1 MGNEAIVPGATI
13 GILGGGQLGRMLAIE
28 ARKMGYGVITLDPVP
43 GSPCGQVADEQIVAG
58 FDDVEAAS
66 KLAEKCQVITYE
78 FENVAAS
85 VVEQLEKIGKVY
97 PGSHVLRLAQN
108 RLTEKFTL
116 RQLGFE
122 VTDFD
127 SVRGPDDLEKAAKH
141 IGFPAILKT
150 TTTGYDG
157 KGQYVI
163 KDKERALPAYHNLK
177 TPSVKELIW
186 EKMVPFVKEL
196 SVICARANTGQLAS
210 YPVAENIHRDNILHM
225 AIVPAQ
231 ISPVVEE
238 RARKIVENVATQL
251 EVVGVI
257 GVEMFLTETGKILI
271 NEISPRPHNSGHYT
285 LDACHTSQF
294 EQQLRAICG
303 LPLGSTTLLSPV
315 VMINILGDG
324 SGNRLGGIADALKD
338 PNIKLHLY
346 GKREARAKR
355 KMGHLCALD
364 ESVSGAIE
372 RAERARSK
380 LRWY

>member
-1 MGNEAIVPGATI
+1 MENDVIIPGATI
-13 GILGGGQLGRMLAIE
+13 GILGGGQLGRMLGIE
-28 ARKMGYGVITLDPVP
+28 ARNMGYGVITLDPVP

-58 FDDVEAAS
+58 FDDVEAACR
-66 KLAEKCQVITYE
+66 LAEKCQVITYE

-85 VVEQLEKIGKVY
+85 VVEHLEKIGKVY

-108 RLTEKFTL
+108 RLTEKSTL

-122 VTDFD
+122 VTNFAV
-127 SVRGPDDLEKAAKH
+127 VRKPDDLKKAAAH
-141 IGFPAILKT
+141 VGFPAILKT
-150 TTTGYDG
+150 TRTGYDG
-157 KGQYVI
+157 KGQFII
-163 KDKERALPAYHNLK
+163 KGKEQALPAYHQLK
-177 TPSVKELIW
+177 TPRVKELIW

-196 SVICARANTGQLAS
+196 SVICARANTGVLES
-210 YPVAENIHRDNILHM
+210 YPVAENTHRDRILHM
-225 AIVPAQ
+225 TIVPAQ
-231 ISPVVEE
+231 ISPADEGK
-238 RARKIVENVATQL
+238 ARKIAENIATRL
-251 EVVGVI
+251 AVVGVI
-257 GVEMFLTETGKILI
+257 GVEMFLTETGNILI
-271 NEISPRPHNSGHYT
+271 NEIAPRPHNSGHYT

-303 LPLGSTTLLSPV
+303 LPLGSTTLLTPV

-324 SGNRLGGIADALKD
+324 SGNRLGGIEDAFKD

-355 KMGHLCALD
+355 KMGHICALD

-380 LRWY
+380 LNWY